1 MVRVVAGLSQGAVL
15 ALLHIHIHI
24 HLHHPFHGP
33 AIDYLGLA
41 AACFASWSFF
51 YGPGE
56 PVLIAEAIFAAKHD
70 LSIVSVVAVAW
81 VAAAAGGIVG
91 WLVGR
96 SLGRAV
102 VVAPGPL
109 RRFRVRVVEQNEAI
123 FRRRP
128 ILAIYLA
135 PSWVAGVAR
144 VRTSLYLAVNAV
156 TAILW
161 AGAIGAGAYY
171 AGPPIVDLV
180 SDMGLVTAVGL
191 GVLVLGT
198 MSAEYLRRRGRRRRA
213 EAN

>member
-1 MVRVVAGLSQGAVL
+1 VVRGGKPVLVL
-15 ALLHIHIHI
+15 ALAHI
-24 HLHHPFHGP
+24 HHPFHSA

-56 PVLIAEAIFAAKHD
+56 PVLIAEAIFAAQHD
-70 LSIVSVVAVAW
+70 LSIVSVLAVAW
-81 VAAAAGGIVG
+81 ASAAAGGIAG

-96 SLGRAV
+96 SLGHAV

-109 RRFRVRVVEQNEAI
+109 RRFRVRAVEQNEAI
-123 FRRRP
+123 FGRHP

-144 VRTSLYLAVNAV
+144 VGTVLYLVVNAV
-156 TAILW
+156 TAIIW
-161 AGAIGAGAYY
+161 AVTIGLGAYY

-180 SDMGLVTAVGL
+180 GDMGVASGIAL
-191 GVLVLGT
+191 GVLVVSSIGGEL
-198 MSAEYLRRRGRRRRA
+198 LRRWMRRRRA
-213 EAN
+213 EAS

>member
-1 MVRVVAGLSQGAVL
+1 MPLAGVKLVLLL
-15 ALLHIHIHI
+15 ALTQAHA
-24 HLHHPFHGP
+24 HHPFHSA

-81 VAAAAGGIVG
+81 GGAAAGGIAG
-91 WLVGR
+91 WLAGR

-109 RRFRVRVVEQNEAI
+109 RRFRVRAVEQNEAI
-123 FRRRP
+123 FGRHP
-128 ILAIYLA
+128 LLAIYLA

-144 VRTSLYLAVNAV
+144 VRTLLYLAVNAV
-156 TAILW
+156 TALIW
-161 AGAIGAGAYY
+161 AGTVGLGAYY
-171 AGPPIVDLV
+171 AGPPIVDLLG
-180 SDMGLVTAVGL
+180 DMGLATGIAL
-191 GVLVLGT
+191 GVLVVG
-198 MSAEYLRRRGRRRRA
+198 SVVAEILRRRMRRRRA
-213 EAN
+213 QAS